1 MKKLIQEIL
10 PPIVYKAIQSLR
22 NHLYSPKPKWN
33 KISGGILEGCI
44 IYVPTEQFYFKEM
57 IEGAYD
63 NFFCDFLKKVDLE
76 SQTIIDIG
84 GHIGYHSMCFSK
96 LTGKKGKVYVFEPNV
111 FNVER
116 MELIFGKN
124 RDISDNI
131 SINKFALS
139 DSQGTATFN
148 FSQNID
154 NSTSFGGYIEGSY
167 KPLSD
172 DVYEKAGFTSME
184 VKVDTLDNFVTEKK
198 ITNLKLIKIDVEGAE
213 HKVLEGGRKTLES
226 LKPIILV
233 EIHSVSAM
241 LYVAMILF
249 PATDKGTSGRVR
261 IYTDTSPTD
270 TATSAGTLFTD
281 FYSIEY
287 AGNYQDDYE
296 KLLLVME
303 SEKHE
308 DRKRQKAQ
316 WRREQKE
323 IRRLK
328 R

>member
-84 GHIGYHSMCFSK
+84 GHIGYHSMCFAK

-131 SINKFALS
+131 SINLISLPCQILRELLLLIFL
-139 DSQGTATFN
+139 
-148 FSQNID
+148 
-154 NSTSFGGYIEGSY
+154 
-167 KPLSD
+167 
-172 DVYEKAGFTSME
+172 
-184 VKVDTLDNFVTEKK
+184 K
-198 ITNLKLIKIDVEGAE
+198 ILIIQQ
-213 HKVLEGGRKTLES
+213 VLEDI
-226 LKPIILV
+226 LKEVI
-233 EIHSVSAM
+233 S
-241 LYVAMILF
+241 
-249 PATDKGTSGRVR
+249 
-261 IYTDTSPTD
+261 
-270 TATSAGTLFTD
+270 
-281 FYSIEY
+281 
-287 AGNYQDDYE
+287 
-296 KLLLVME
+296 LLVMMYM
-303 SEKHE
+303 
-308 DRKRQKAQ
+308 KRQVLHQ
-316 WRREQKE
+316 WR
-323 IRRLK
+323 
-328 R
+328 

>member
-84 GHIGYHSMCFSK
+84 GHIGYHSMCFAK

-233 EIHSVSAM
+233 EIYSVSAM

-249 PATDKGTSGRVR
+249 PLNYELNILEEAQDSRCFISATPK
-261 IYTDTSPTD
+261 
-270 TATSAGTLFTD
+270 
-281 FYSIEY
+281 
-287 AGNYQDDYE
+287 
-296 KLLLVME
+296 
-303 SEKHE
+303 
-308 DRKRQKAQ
+308 
-316 WRREQKE
+316 
-323 IRRLK
+323 
-328 R
+328 